1 MSLSFHVI
9 PDWFELVSLACCIG
23 VLVCSPWV
31 VGSARGDAISAQ
43 EDLLAG
49 MRHVLRISAAALFVS
64 CILGLLV
71 RSAEMSGYPIT
82 GVLPALPTVLLRT
95 HYGHAW
101 LLRMAAIVALSAT
114 IAAARAP
121 HPSGLS
127 RWFMLGCAVVV
138 SAMDSASGH
147 ASDAGDFSAAEI
159 LDWLHLIAALVWGGG
174 LLVLSTVILPRFMKQ
189 GDRAAWSMAGIATR
203 FSGIA
208 GVGVGLVALTASYQW
223 WAYGGSV
230 DDLVRSPFGRTIIV
244 KIVLFSVLLVL
255 GAFNRYISVPRLQE
269 WAGSAPTRL
278 RTLGRLVAP
287 VLLPLGRDA
296 RGTQA
301 AARFT
306 RTVQLEAFL
315 MVAVLLCAALLRRE
329 APPRHATHV
338 QHHALAPSSIVER
351 ASHQVCH
358 GPKEPSSCQP

>member
-1 MSLSFHVI
+1 VSLSFHVI

-230 DDLVRSPFGRTIIV
+230 DDLVRSPFGRTIT
-244 KIVLFSVLLVL
+244 S
-255 GAFNRYISVPRLQE
+255 R
-269 WAGSAPTRL
+269 
-278 RTLGRLVAP
+278 
-287 VLLPLGRDA
+287 
-296 RGTQA
+296 
-301 AARFT
+301 
-306 RTVQLEAFL
+306 
-315 MVAVLLCAALLRRE
+315 
-329 APPRHATHV
+329 
-338 QHHALAPSSIVER
+338 
-351 ASHQVCH
+351 
-358 GPKEPSSCQP
+358 SSCSQCCSSSVRSIDTSACRACKSGRAPRPRDSGRWVGSSPLCCYPSGETRVGRRPPHGSRAPCSSRPS